1 MTVEASVS
9 GHYSHGALERAILS
23 ALEASG
29 KQVDRLIPA
38 DLAPVDEF
46 HIGGRPATAELTAQ
60 LGFKPGQRV
69 LDIGCGI
76 GGASRHVA
84 EAYGCQVQ
92 GIDLTDEYVRVAALL
107 AERVGLADRV
117 SYRQASALQLPFEA
131 ASFDGAYML
140 HVGMNIADKARLM
153 AEVARVL
160 KPGALFGIYDVMRE
174 GAGDLTFPLPWAS
187 DPAYS
192 FVESADRYRACLA
205 DAGFTVE
212 RERNRRDFAIEFFRQ
227 MLARWAQGGPPPLGL
242 HILMGESAP
251 QKIANVVAGL
261 KAGLIAPVEIV
272 SRKRA

>member
-1 MTVEASVS
+1 MTVEAGVS
-9 GHYSHGALERAILS
+9 GHYSHGALERAILA
-23 ALEASG
+23 ALQSSG
-29 KQVDRLIPA
+29 KDPDRLTPA

-46 HIGGRPATAELTAQ
+46 HIGGRLATVEFTAQ
-60 LGFKPGQRV
+60 LGFKPGLRL

-92 GIDLTDEYVRVAALL
+92 GIDLTDEYVRVAAML
-107 AERVGLADRV
+107 AKRVGLADKV
-117 SYRQASALQLPFEA
+117 AYRQASALDLPFDA

-140 HVGMNIADKARLM
+140 HVGMNIADKGRLA

-160 KPGALFGIYDVMRE
+160 KPGAVFGIYDVMRE
-174 GAGDLTFPLPWAS
+174 GKGDLTFPLPWAS
-187 DPAYS
+187 EPAYS
-192 FVESADRYRACLA
+192 FVDSADRYRTCLA

-212 RERNRRDFAIEFFRQ
+212 RERNRREFAIEFFRQ
-227 MLARWAQGGPPPLGL
+227 MQERWAQGGLPPLGL
-242 HILMGESAP
+242 HILMGESAR
-251 QKIANVVAGL
+251 QKIANIVTGL